1 MTEKA
6 DYRLLVGGDGTTF
19 PGNYPGRGLTKGGLE
34 YQAALCVDSESENS
48 RIKKLK
54 ALCTDMAVAWKGK
67 RASLED
73 ETSPPIQPWELA
85 SNEKWV
91 QLGMK
96 KGTRKPVEFVFSEM
110 NGCVISGAK
119 GGGKSAVIA
128 MIAQALDKDPN
139 TTLFAYEENTYI
151 ETLCPNS
158 KTVHKAEDA
167 DALIAPLAK
176 EYETRDEDS
185 KGRIVLC
192 IDDFYNFYHDI
203 TQESADILEAIVRG
217 GSERGMYIY
226 VAVSSRG
233 LETLSGWDVP
243 LMKELISKG
252 NAIITG
258 GINYEGCITHNG
270 EVVRVMFGQPEG
282 ETNIIHK

>member
-1 MTEKA
+1 M
-6 DYRLLVGGDGTTF
+6 
-19 PGNYPGRGLTKGGLE
+19 
-34 YQAALCVDSESENS
+34 
-48 RIKKLK
+48 
-54 ALCTDMAVAWKGK
+54 
-67 RASLED
+67 
-73 ETSPPIQPWELA
+73 
-85 SNEKWV
+85 
-91 QLGMK
+91 
-96 KGTRKPVEFVFSEM
+96 
-110 NGCVISGAK
+110 
-119 GGGKSAVIA
+119 
-128 MIAQALDKDPN
+128 
-139 TTLFAYEENTYI
+139 
-151 ETLCPNS
+151 
-158 KTVHKAEDA
+158 
-167 DALIAPLAK
+167 
-176 EYETRDEDS
+176 
-185 KGRIVLC
+185 LC

>member
-1 MTEKA
+1 
-6 DYRLLVGGDGTTF
+6 
-19 PGNYPGRGLTKGGLE
+19 
-34 YQAALCVDSESENS
+34 
-48 RIKKLK
+48 
-54 ALCTDMAVAWKGK
+54 MAGAWTGK
-67 RASLED
+67 IASLDAVED
-73 ETSPPIQPWELA
+73 ETSAPIQPGELS

-96 KGTRKPVEFVFSEM
+96 KGTREPVEFVFSEM
-110 NGCVISGAK
+110 NGCVISGAT

-139 TTLFAYEENTYI
+139 TTLYAYEENTYI

-185 KGRIVLC
+185 EGRIVLC

-203 TQESADILEAIVRG
+203 TQESADILEAIARG

-233 LETLSGWDVP
+233 LETLSGWGVS
-243 LMKELISKG
+243 LMKELLNNG
-252 NAIITG
+252 NAIIAG
-258 GINYEGCITHNG
+258 GNIMSYKAFSNLHREEDNIFFRNYEGCIIHNG
-270 EVVRVMFGQPEG
+270 KSINMMFGQPEG
-282 ETNIIHK
+282 AEKSQ